1 MLILQISKS
10 DLALGR
16 ILLLRSFNMFLVL
29 FSTLLITVMLLGP
42 TLDKL
47 LVEAIRN
54 QVIDELNQ
62 STLKFQNSDERQSY
76 INKQIQLRSKTFDLD
91 QKSFSLS
98 KLFYRAISVMTLDLG
113 KSHFF
118 TTDYGSSNVRD
129 IIFEKVPK
137 TILLF
142 TTSTICVT
150 IIGIFLGTYVAGK
163 EGSWW
168 DKLNSIFAIFSNSF
182 PSWWVAMIMI
192 LVFAFTLHIFPARAT
207 PLSSPSDSTYF
218 VDLLY
223 HMTLPLLTLILV
235 SFGSWSYIVR
245 YFLINILN
253 EDFIHAKS
261 TIGISR
267 RKILYS
273 HALRNAGP
281 PIATAVA
288 LSLASSFG
296 GSIITEAVFDWPG
309 MGKLYYDAIGQFDI
323 PIIIGLTYISTVIFL
338 VTIFITDIFYTI
350 LDPRVKTN

>member
-1 MLILQISKS
+1 MI
-10 DLALGR
+10 
-16 ILLLRSFNMFLVL
+16 LVL
-29 FSTLLITVMLLGP
+29 FSTLLITVILLGP

-47 LVEAIRN
+47 LDDSIRN
-54 QVIDELNQ
+54 QVIDEINQ
-62 STLKFQNSDERQSY
+62 RGLKFQNSDERLTY
-76 INKQIQLRSKTFDLD
+76 INNQHQFRSKTFGLD
-91 QKSFSLS
+91 QDSFTPS
-98 KLFYRAISVMTLDLG
+98 KLVYRIISVMTLDLG

-137 TILLF
+137 TLLLF
-142 TTSTICVT
+142 TTSTLCVT
-150 IIGIFLGTYVAGK
+150 VIGIFLGTYVAGK

-168 DKLNSIFAIFSNSF
+168 DKLNSISAIFSNSF

-207 PLSSPSDSTYF
+207 PTSSPSDSTYL

-223 HMTLPLLTLILV
+223 HMTLPLITMILV
-235 SFGSWSYIVR
+235 SFGSWAYIVR
-245 YFLINILN
+245 YFLINIMN
-253 EDFIHAKS
+253 EDFIYAKR

-267 RKILYS
+267 RKILYY

-288 LSLASSFG
+288 LSLQASFG
-296 GSIITEAVFDWPG
+296 GAIITEAVFDWPG
-309 MGKLYYDAIGQFDI
+309 MGKLYYDAIGLFDV

-338 VTIFITDIFYTI
+338 VTIFITDISYAL
-350 LDPRVKTN
+350 LDPRVKGS

>member
-1 MLILQISKS
+1 MG
-10 DLALGR
+10 LGR
-16 ILLLRSFNMFLVL
+16 TLLFRSFNMFLVL
-29 FSTLLITVMLLGP
+29 FATLFITVILLGP

-47 LVEAIRN
+47 LVEAMRN
-54 QVIDELNQ
+54 QVIDEINQ
-62 STLKFQNSDERQSY
+62 RTLKFQNSEERLSY
-76 INKQIQLRSKTFDLD
+76 INKELQLRSKTFGLD
-91 QKSFSLS
+91 QNSFTPS
-98 KLFYRAISVMTLDLG
+98 KLFYRIISVMTLDLG

-137 TILLF
+137 TLLLF
-142 TTSTICVT
+142 TTSTLCVT
-150 IIGIFLGTYVAGK
+150 VIGIVLGTYVAGK

-207 PLSSPSDSTYF
+207 PISSPSDSTYIL
-218 VDLLY
+218 DLLY
-223 HMTLPLLTLILV
+223 HMALPLITLIIV
-235 SFGSWSYIVR
+235 SFGSWAYIVR

-253 EDFIHAKS
+253 EDFIFAKR

-273 HALRNAGP
+273 HGLRNAGP

-309 MGKLYYDAIGQFDI
+309 MGKLYYDAIGLFDI

-338 VTIFITDIFYTI
+338 VTIFITDISYTL
-350 LDPRVKTN
+350 LDPRVKGS